1 MMSMKIDSKTV
12 WILRKEIKSVLRSRW
27 LLLGFIISPLFAWI
41 FQGMFLGFIVEQAVE
56 PETVYI
62 TLDDGGG
69 WGQILYDAI
78 DTQVALENANLT
90 DNKLLLIEDLVP
102 VERSVGQS
110 LWDNRTASVWLWIP
124 SNFTQILEATNHSTI
139 HIAVNTGNFR
149 ASAAAGRLADFSADI
164 INKIQ
169 VVRNLWI
176 AWEVPTTAEASYGHQ
191 LAVFLVMLTSV
202 LAPSP
207 YVSKSFAG
215 EREKH
220 TLEALLVVPMSR
232 LKILGA
238 KLVAGLLLSSIYS
251 AFTVVGIVLY
261 NWLIITRATSTV
273 PQEATAYI
281 DLYSI
286 NLNTVP
292 LIVFVQFLVLL
303 CAIGIGVVI
312 SCLAKD
318 QATAESLNN
327 LILLVPTMVIG
338 ILGFT
343 GSILQYGGIFGLIV
357 LAIPFSHAIIFLN
370 GVLSGTATPLG
381 LLGNVAYL
389 LGFTIVFMII
399 GAKLFEREAIIA

>member
-1 MMSMKIDSKTV
+1 MMTMRIDSKTV

-27 LLLGFIISPLFAWI
+27 LLLGFIISPLFAWT

-62 TLDDGGG
+62 TLDDEGE
-69 WGQILYDAI
+69 WGRFLNDNIT
-78 DTQVALENANLT
+78 TQVALENANLT
-90 DNKLLLIEDLVP
+90 NKLLLIEQLVP

-124 SNFTQILEATNHSTI
+124 SNFTEVLEATTLSTI
-139 HIAVNTGNFR
+139 QIAVNTGNFR
-149 ASAAAGRLADFSADI
+149 ASAAAARLADFSASI
-164 INKIQ
+164 INEFQI
-169 VVRNLWI
+169 VRALQI

-191 LAVFLVMLTSV
+191 LAIFLVMLTSV

-238 KLVAGLLLSSIYS
+238 KLVAGMLLSSIYS

-261 NWLIITRATSTV
+261 NWLVITRAMSTV

-343 GSILQYGGIFGLIV
+343 GSILQFGGIFGLMV

-370 GVLSGTATPLG
+370 GVLSGTATPIG

-389 LGFTIVFMII
+389 LGFTIVFMIV

>member
-1 MMSMKIDSKTV
+1 MKIDSKTV

-27 LLLGFIISPLFAWI
+27 LILGFIISPLFAWM

-62 TLDDGGG
+62 TLDDGG

-90 DNKLLLIEDLVP
+90 DKFLIIEDLVP
-102 VERSVGQS
+102 VEKSVGQS

-124 SNFTQILEATNHSTI
+124 SNFTEILETTNHSTI
-139 HIAVNTGNFR
+139 QIAVNTGNFR
-149 ASAAAGRLADFSADI
+149 ASAAAARLAEFSRII
-164 INKIQ
+164 INEI
-169 VVRNLWI
+169 VRDLWI

-191 LAVFLVMLTSV
+191 LAIFLVMLTSV

-261 NWLIITRATSTV
+261 NWLVITRATSTV
-273 PQEATAYI
+273 PQEAAAYI

-286 NLNTVP
+286 NLNTLP

-370 GVLSGTATPLG
+370 GVLSGTATPIG

>member
-1 MMSMKIDSKTV
+1 MMSMRIDSKTV
-12 WILRKEIKSVLRSRW
+12 WILRKEIKTVLRSRW
-27 LLLGFIISPLFAWI
+27 LLLGFIISPLFAWM

-62 TLDDGGG
+62 TLDDEGG
-69 WGQILYDAI
+69 WGQILNSSIA
-78 DTQVALENANLT
+78 TQVALENANLT
-90 DNKLLLIEDLVP
+90 EKVLLIERLVP
-102 VERSVGQS
+102 VDRSDGQS

-124 SNFTQILEATNHSTI
+124 SNFTEILETTNRSI
-139 HIAVNTGNFR
+139 IQIAVNTGNFR
-149 ASAAAGRLADFSADI
+149 ASAAAARLAEFSRFVVNEI
-164 INKIQ
+164 IA
-169 VVRNLWI
+169 VRDLRI

-191 LAVFLVMLTSV
+191 LAIFLVMLTSV
-202 LAPSP
+202 LAPGP

-215 EREKH
+215 ERDKH
-220 TLEALLVVPMSR
+220 TLEALLVVPISR

-318 QATAESLNN
+318 QATAESMNN
-327 LILLVPTMVIG
+327 I
-338 ILGFT
+338 
-343 GSILQYGGIFGLIV
+343 
-357 LAIPFSHAIIFLN
+357 
-370 GVLSGTATPLG
+370 
-381 LLGNVAYL
+381 
-389 LGFTIVFMII
+389 
-399 GAKLFEREAIIA
+399 

>member
-1 MMSMKIDSKTV
+1 MMSMRIDSKTV

-27 LLLGFIISPLFAWI
+27 LLLGFIISPLFAWT

-90 DNKLLLIEDLVP
+90 DKLLLIEELVR

-124 SNFTQILEATNHSTI
+124 SNFTQILETTNHSTI
-139 HIAVNTGNFR
+139 QIAVNTGNFR
-149 ASAAAGRLADFSADI
+149 ASAAAARLAEFSRI
-164 INKIQ
+164 KINAIQ
-169 VVRNLWI
+169 IVRNLRI

-191 LAVFLVMLTSV
+191 LAIFLVMLTSV

-238 KLVAGLLLSSIYS
+238 KLAAGMLLSSIYS

-261 NWLIITRATSTV
+261 NWLVITRATSTV

-370 GVLSGTATPLG
+370 GVLSGTATPIG

>member
-1 MMSMKIDSKTV
+1 MRIDSKTV
-12 WILRKEIKSVLRSRW
+12 WILKKEIKSVARSRW
-27 LLLGFIISPLFAWI
+27 LLLGFIISPLFAWM
-41 FQGMFLGFIVEQAVE
+41 FQGMFLGFIVEQAIE

-78 DTQVALENANLT
+78 DTQVAIENANLT
-90 DNKLLLIEDLVP
+90 EDKILLIEDLVP

-124 SNFTQILEATNHSTI
+124 SNFTEILETTNHSTVQ
-139 HIAVNTGNFR
+139 IAVNTGNFR
-149 ASAAAGRLADFSADI
+149 ASAAASRLAQFSSAI
-164 INKIQ
+164 IDEIQ
-169 VVRNLWI
+169 IVRALQI

-191 LAVFLVMLTSV
+191 LAIFLVMLTSV

-238 KLVAGLLLSSIYS
+238 KLVAGLALSSIYS

-261 NWLIITRATSTV
+261 NWLVITRATSTV

-281 DLYSI
+281 ELYSI

-370 GVLSGTATPLG
+370 GVLSGTATPIG

-389 LGFTIVFMII
+389 LGFTIVFMVI

>member
-1 MMSMKIDSKTV
+1 MMSMRIDSKTV

-27 LLLGFIISPLFAWI
+27 LLLGFIISPLFAWT

-62 TLDDGGG
+62 TLDDEGG
-69 WGQILYDAI
+69 WGQILNSSI
-78 DTQVALENANLT
+78 VTQVALENANLT
-90 DNKLLLIEDLVP
+90 EKVLLIEQLVP

-124 SNFTQILEATNHSTI
+124 SNFTEILEATNRSTI

-149 ASAAAGRLADFSADI
+149 ASAAAARLAEFSRNI
-164 INKIQ
+164 IIEI
-169 VVRNLWI
+169 VRDLRI

-191 LAVFLVMLTSV
+191 LAIFLVMLTSV

-261 NWLIITRATSTV
+261 NWLVITRATSTV

-327 LILLVPTMVIG
+327 LILLIPTMVIG

-370 GVLSGTATPLG
+370 GVLSGTATPIG

>member
-1 MMSMKIDSKTV
+1 MMIDSKTV

-27 LLLGFIISPLFAWI
+27 LLLGFIISPLFAWT

-90 DNKLLLIEDLVP
+90 NKILLIEDLVL
-102 VERSVGQS
+102 VERSDGQS
-110 LWDNRTASVWLWIP
+110 LWDNRTAAVWLWIP
-124 SNFTQILEATNHSTI
+124 SNFTQILEATNRSVI
-139 HIAVNTGNFR
+139 QIAVNTGNFR
-149 ASAAAGRLADFSADI
+149 ASAAAARLAEFSSAI
-164 INKIQ
+164 INEIQ
-169 VVRNLWI
+169 VVRALQI

-191 LAVFLVMLTSV
+191 LAIFLVMLTSV

-261 NWLIITRATSTV
+261 NWLVITRATSTV

-292 LIVFVQFLVLL
+292 LI
-303 CAIGIGVVI
+303 
-312 SCLAKD
+312 
-318 QATAESLNN
+318 
-327 LILLVPTMVIG
+327 
-338 ILGFT
+338 
-343 GSILQYGGIFGLIV
+343 
-357 LAIPFSHAIIFLN
+357 
-370 GVLSGTATPLG
+370 
-381 LLGNVAYL
+381 
-389 LGFTIVFMII
+389 
-399 GAKLFEREAIIA
+399 

>member
-1 MMSMKIDSKTV
+1 MMSMRIDSKTV
-12 WILRKEIKSVLRSRW
+12 WILRKEIKTILRSRW
-27 LLLGFIISPLFAWI
+27 LLLGFIISPLFAWM

-62 TLDDGGG
+62 TLDDEGG
-69 WGQILYDAI
+69 WGQILNSSI
-78 DTQVALENANLT
+78 VTQVTLENANLT
-90 DNKLLLIEDLVP
+90 EKVLLIEQLVP

-124 SNFTQILEATNHSTI
+124 SNFTEILEATNRSTI

-149 ASAAAGRLADFSADI
+149 ASAAAARLAEFSRNI
-164 INKIQ
+164 IIEI
-169 VVRNLWI
+169 VRDLRI

-191 LAVFLVMLTSV
+191 LAIFLVMLTSV
-202 LAPSP
+202 LAPGP

-215 EREKH
+215 ERDKH

-238 KLVAGLLLSSIYS
+238 KLAAGLLLTSIYS

-273 PQEATAYI
+273 PNEASAYI

-318 QATAESLNN
+318 QATAESMNN
-327 LILLVPTMVIG
+327 IILLVPTMIIG

-370 GVLSGTATPLG
+370 GVLSGTATPIG